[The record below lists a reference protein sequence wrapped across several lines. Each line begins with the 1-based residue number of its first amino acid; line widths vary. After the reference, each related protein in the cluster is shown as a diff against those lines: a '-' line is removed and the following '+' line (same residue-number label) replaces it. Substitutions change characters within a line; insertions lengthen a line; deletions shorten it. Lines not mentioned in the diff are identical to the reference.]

1 MEERIR
7 WYPRRPGPRTGAR
20 WPRVASGRP
29 VSPPAFPRALRS
41 QAGGAPSTIRR
52 APPRPCRAGLAHT
65 RRPSRRPPHRLG
77 PRCPACSTA
86 RPRLLRRRCS
96 HCGRGTLVVG
106 AGPWARIAPGVDH
119 GEGTPP
125 KARARRP
132 LDGPGAHRVGDLRG
146 PSPRSEAAPI
156 VDARWWRISRTVCP
170 GVQADDHRIQAARAG
185 AVPLGYP
192 PRGERARP
200 AGGPPVSKGPTSEVD
215 GLGRGPVPRVG
226 TRRRSRLAPLVAQ
239 VIGQLSG
246 QPAFQG
252 LLEQSGE
259 QAIGPS
265 DHRPRPNRSART
277 SRPTPHRN
285 ATAPPHPRPPTRA
298 ITSSVITYRSFQIKG
313 IHRQL
318 NTP

>member
-52 APPRPCRAGLAHT
+52 APPRPCRAGSAHT

-146 PSPRSEAAPI
+146 SFPRSGPHRSWTPGGGGYRAPS
-156 VDARWWRISRTVCP
+156 ARAYKLMIIESRPP
-170 GVQADDHRIQAARAG
+170 GSALSPWATRRGVNEPARPGDHRSRRG
-185 AVPLGYP
+185 PP
-192 PRGERARP
+192 PRSTVLAVVP
-200 AGGPPVSKGPTSEVD
+200 FLV
-215 GLGRGPVPRVG
+215 LGRADGAD
-226 TRRRSRLAPLVAQ
+226 SPL
-239 VIGQLSG
+239 S
-246 QPAFQG
+246 
-252 LLEQSGE
+252 
-259 QAIGPS
+259 
-265 DHRPRPNRSART
+265 
-277 SRPTPHRN
+277 
-285 ATAPPHPRPPTRA
+285 
-298 ITSSVITYRSFQIKG
+298 
-313 IHRQL
+313 
-318 NTP
+318 

>member
-1 MEERIR
+1 MVPAQAWTTDWGQVATGRFGKAGEPARVP
-7 WYPRRPGPRTGAR
+7 PRAPLP
-20 WPRVASGRP
+20 SGRCP
-29 VSPPAFPRALRS
+29 LYDQARPATPLLDS
-41 QAGGAPSTIRR
+41 S
-52 APPRPCRAGLAHT
+52 AHT

-132 LDGPGAHRVGDLRG
+132 LDGLGAHRVGDLRG

-200 AGGPPVSKGPTSEVD
+200 AGGPPVSKGPTSESTVLAVVPFLV
-215 GLGRGPVPRVG
+215 LGRADGADP
-226 TRRRSRLAPLVAQ
+226 PLSQFQ

-252 LLEQSGE
+252 HSLSKAGSRPSVPVITGPARIDPLEQAV
-259 QAIGPS
+259 Q
-265 DHRPRPNRSART
+265 
-277 SRPTPHRN
+277 RPTGTQLLH
-285 ATAPPHPRPPTRA
+285 HTRA
-298 ITSSVITYRSFQIKG
+298 RQHEPSHHQSSRIDPFKSRGYTD
-313 IHRQL
+313 
-318 NTP
+318 N

>member
-1 MEERIR
+1 MGEARRGAPWAGSSGNGVNRPGPSPTSPPSGGSGPGVGLGEVLQGPKGRLLAQRGAGALGSSGGPPRGPLWGTNRMEERIR
-7 WYPRRPGPRTGAR
+7 WYPRRSGPRTGAR

-52 APPRPCRAGLAHT
+52 APPRPCRAGSAHT
-65 RRPSRRPPHRLG
+65 WRPSRRPPHRLG

-146 PSPRSEAAPI
+146 SFPRSGPHRSWTPGGGGYRAP
-156 VDARWWRISRTVCP
+156 SCP
-170 GVQADDHRIQAARAG
+170 R
-185 AVPLGYP
+185 
-192 PRGERARP
+192 
-200 AGGPPVSKGPTSEVD
+200 
-215 GLGRGPVPRVG
+215 
-226 TRRRSRLAPLVAQ
+226 
-239 VIGQLSG
+239 
-246 QPAFQG
+246 
-252 LLEQSGE
+252 
-259 QAIGPS
+259 
-265 DHRPRPNRSART
+265 RT
-277 SRPTPHRN
+277 S
-285 ATAPPHPRPPTRA
+285 
-298 ITSSVITYRSFQIKG
+298 
-313 IHRQL
+313 
-318 NTP
+318 